1 MPDVP
6 DMIYRSLTISTGGRE
21 YSVWASELEPLL
33 ESILEDSM
41 KRADDERWA
50 KVGPFKLG
58 RTWKVEEEVRENF
71 MWRGSW
77 FGMWTRRADST
88 PVWGSRERRV
98 PRMSASQ
105 RLQSGDTPLRL
116 RGYQC
121 LSIPVRSALQSRR
134 ISGP

>member
-50 KVGPFKLG
+50 KAGPFKLG

-88 PVWGSRERRV
+88 PCGAHA
-98 PRMSASQ
+98 SAECRGCLPHNDYNPAT
-105 RLQSGDTPLRL
+105 RLYG
-116 RGYQC
+116 
-121 LSIPVRSALQSRR
+121 
-134 ISGP
+134 